1 MSDNGA
7 ALGDMMLLTQLKN
20 LGNDD
25 EIEIERSQLNRF
37 IEAIFALRKHD
48 KDKTSEG
55 MEPLPMK

>member
-1 MSDNGA
+1 
-7 ALGDMMLLTQLKN
+7 MLLTQLKN